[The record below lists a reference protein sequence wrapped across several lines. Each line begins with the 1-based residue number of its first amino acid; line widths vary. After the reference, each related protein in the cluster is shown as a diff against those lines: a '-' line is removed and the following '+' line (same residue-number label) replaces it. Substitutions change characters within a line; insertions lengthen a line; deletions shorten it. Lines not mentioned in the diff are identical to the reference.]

1 MPAGA
6 SPLEC
11 FVMFDAATL
20 SPQPALGGTFVSAT
34 LEEVRTITQRD
45 LSRLVRSIDLEGLYP
60 EEIMRALGRAGAYGA
75 HIPGI
80 PSGAPDLKTAV
91 EAMSLVSEYC
101 LSTSFCAWCQNALA
115 WYIFTSDNS
124 ALQSTLGMKVAG
136 GETLGGTGLSNPMKS
151 LFGIEKMRVRG
162 TRVAGGYAV
171 KGALPWVSNLGPDH
185 FFGGIFEVDE
195 NPAHRVMAV
204 IDCAGPGVTIR
215 ANDHFVALEGTRT
228 YGVQFRDAFIP
239 DEMILADPVDAYI
252 ERIRAGFILLQS
264 GMAFGLIRNCIA
276 LMQEVRPSLA
286 HVNKYLE
293 KQPEHFEA
301 ELEAMEAEVWELCK
315 TPFDPSPA
323 YFRRVVA
330 ARLAAGE
337 AAVQAAHNAMLHCGA
352 RGYVSNGAAQRR
364 LREAYFVAIVTP
376 ATKQLRKMLAEM
388 AN

>member
-1 MPAGA
+1 MLDAVPSASETVPASKA
-6 SPLEC
+6 Q
-11 FVMFDAATL
+11 L
-20 SPQPALGGTFVSAT
+20 SMLDD
-34 LEEVRTITQRD
+34 VRTITQRD
-45 LSRLVRSIDLEGLYP
+45 LSRIVRAIDRDGLYP
-60 EEIMRALGRAGAYGA
+60 EDVMRNLGAAGVYNA

-80 PSGAPDLKTAV
+80 PSGSPDLKSAI

-101 LSTSFCAWCQNALA
+101 LSTAFCAWCQSALA
-115 WYIFTSDNS
+115 WYIFTSENT
-124 ALQSTLGMKVAG
+124 ALQATLGAKVASG
-136 GETLGGTGLSNPMKS
+136 QALGGTGLSNPMKT

-162 TRVAGGYAV
+162 KKVRGGYVV

-185 FFGGIFEVDE
+185 YFGGIFELEDD
-195 NPAHRVMAV
+195 PAHRVMAV
-204 IDCAGPGVTIR
+204 VDCSGPGITIR

-239 DEMILADPVDAYI
+239 DEMVLASPIDDYI
-252 ERIRAGFILLQS
+252 KRIRAGFILLQS

-293 KQPEHFEA
+293 KQPEDFEE
-301 ELEAMEAEVWELCK
+301 ELAAMEAEVWELCK
-315 TPFDPSPA
+315 TPFEESAD

-337 AAVQAAHNAMLHCGA
+337 ASVQAAHQAMLHCGA
-352 RGYVSNGAAQRR
+352 RGYVDNGAAQRR